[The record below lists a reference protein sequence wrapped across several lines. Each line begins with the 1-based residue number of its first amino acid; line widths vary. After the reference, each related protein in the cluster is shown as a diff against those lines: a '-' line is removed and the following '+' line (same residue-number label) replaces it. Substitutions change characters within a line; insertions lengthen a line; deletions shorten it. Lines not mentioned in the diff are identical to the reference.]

1 MARTASN
8 AKAMNNYKEFAFKG
22 KEINFTGRAWPQNKK
37 STDKVDITP
46 FSLTINGVLTIKG
59 CKLFQSDSKTWIVWP
74 QWKDKDGAYKDYVYV
89 DKTYSEEEL
98 DKLAAV
104 IEKVIA

>member
-1 MARTASN
+1 MARNSN
-8 AKAMNNYKEFAFKG
+8 SAIKQTYKEFAFKG
-22 KEINFTGRAWPQNKK
+22 KEINYTGRAYPESKK

-59 CKLFQSDSKTWIVWP
+59 CKLFQSDTKTWIGWP